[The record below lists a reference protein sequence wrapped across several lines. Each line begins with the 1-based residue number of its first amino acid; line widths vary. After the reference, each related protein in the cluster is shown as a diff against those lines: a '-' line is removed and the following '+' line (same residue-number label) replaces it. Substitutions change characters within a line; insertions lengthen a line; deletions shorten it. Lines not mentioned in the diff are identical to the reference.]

1 MEERRV
7 SNKNE
12 RIHILISIFEQPFT
26 YYKLNSNK
34 RHYTDTVSFDWITT
48 RDYLLRGYWF

>member
-12 RIHILISIFEQPFT
+12 RKIILISIFEQPFT
-26 YYKLNSNK
+26 YYKL
-34 RHYTDTVSFDWITT
+34 
-48 RDYLLRGYWF
+48 LLQILTKDIILIQ